1 MGLTYEEI
9 FDFSYFKYKYLFHKN
24 EKAQKVVEKKR
35 EKNEK
40 ALAYL
45 NSEENNMKQ
54 EKLRQQ
60 RMEQEERKKKEAE
73 ELTQKKI
80 IFKMIKN

>member
-35 EKNEK
+35 EKNVLNMEIEK
-40 ALAYL
+40 WK
-45 NSEENNMKQ
+45 KQ
-54 EKLRQQ
+54 K
-60 RMEQEERKKKEAE
+60 
-73 ELTQKKI
+73 
-80 IFKMIKN
+80 